1 MATFPSPLLR
11 ARERRPPARRP
22 RRDDPFEARC
32 PTCGAGLGAEH
43 LEIRSDRLTC
53 LFCGSPVAPGRPDPA
68 QGRPRD
74 DGVGTLGRLPRER
87 SARRRPRPIALAV
100 VSIAVLAA
108 VAAFGRGGEPVA
120 DLAADAA
127 DAPATQD
134 ATAAS
139 DRGVDAPEARADG
152 PPSRPDVVRPL
163 IAIDAVERCWVRVE
177 RDGEEVFA
185 RTLEAGERESFRIG
199 GGLAVTLGNAGGV
212 RITAGDR
219 PIRTGATGEVVEL
232 EVGVRSGAVVVTSP
246 TVA

>member
-74 DGVGTLGRLPRER
+74 DGAGTLGRLPRER
-87 SARRRPRPIALAV
+87 SARRRPRPVALVV
-100 VSIAVLAA
+100 VSVAVLAA
-108 VAAFGRGGEPVA
+108 VAAFGRAGEPA
-120 DLAADAA
+120 TDLATGGG
-127 DAPATQD
+127 APAAED
-134 ATAAS
+134 ASGAS
-139 DRGVDAPEARADG
+139 DRGVDAPAARADG
-152 PPSRPDVVRPL
+152 RPARPDVSRPTL
-163 IAIDAVERCWVRVE
+163 AIDALERCWVLVE
-177 RDGEEVFA
+177 RDGEAVFA
-185 RTLEAGERESFRIG
+185 RTLEAGEQESFRIG

-212 RITAGDR
+212 RLTAGDR
-219 PIRTGATGEVVEL
+219 SIPTGATGAVVEL
-232 EVGVRSGAVVVTSP
+232 EVGVRSGAVVVTPP